1 MTCFFGYTEDE
12 IRKILGD
19 KYKDKY
25 RPFMSWIIKDS
36 PYEKIFFELF
46 NCSFEEFANA
56 IIEKQ
61 YSQLQK
67 DQMKMTREEAIKKCA
82 NTFNMKKMEL
92 GDIPITQ
99 LLDMLEALGLIKFD
113 ERLPKD
119 IIKDHL
125 FLYMD
130 PIVKAEEIIDTLSK
144 AGYKIE
150 RI

>member
-1 MTCFFGYTEDE
+1 MLFGYTEDE

-61 YSQLQK
+61 YSQSQK
-67 DQMKMTREEAIKKCA
+67 DQMKMTREEARKIVFDKCKFLEGREA
-82 NTFNMKKMEL
+82 GYLVEV
-92 GDIPITQ
+92 
-99 LLDMLEALGLIKFD
+99 LEALGLIKFD
-113 ERLPKD
+113 EPK
-119 IIKDHL
+119 
-125 FLYMD
+125 
-130 PIVKAEEIIDTLSK
+130 IDKKLHAAITMARISTDSPENQTDFINCLAG
-144 AGYKIE
+144 AGYKIVKADA
-150 RI
+150 